1 MTAPPKNTLIGGIS
15 LKNNHTQIG
24 AHKVS
29 INIKSPTVADS
40 TVLDPIVIQIKPNA
54 IGGLREENPSKD
66 HV

>member
-1 MTAPPKNTLIGGIS
+1 MIAPPKNTLIGGIS

-54 IGGLREENPSKD
+54 N
-66 HV
+66 